1 MIELHDSIKHD
12 VSGKLFSLML
22 ENRRKA
28 KTPIALADVLKHG
41 DEYAYHVGYDQAI
54 IDMQNWLIIYTNTA
68 LERKR

>member
-1 MIELHDSIKHD
+1 MNRANMIELHDSIKHD

-41 DEYAYHVGYDQAI
+41 DEYA
-54 IDMQNWLIIYTNTA
+54 
-68 LERKR
+68 